1 LSPYRSFWIPDEFV
15 RRYERFKDILRR
27 EGKSVG
33 EHLRDHIEHYVVVH
47 DPGNP
52 QARITSYVE
61 GGPVDVA
68 IIEGRVRE
76 IFRARREVLFR
87 DIVKHCKDDIADV
100 QGALAMAQ
108 RVAGWLRGRGVKVWR

>member
-1 LSPYRSFWIPDEFV
+1 V
-15 RRYERFKDILRR
+15 RRYERFKEILRR

-61 GGPVDVA
+61 GGPEDVA

-76 IFRARREVLFR
+76 MFRARREVLFR
-87 DIVKHCKDDIADV
+87 DIVKRCREDV
-100 QGALAMAQ
+100 GDVKGALAMAL
-108 RVAGWLRGRGVKVWR
+108 RVADWLSGRGVKVWR